1 MKSEDL
7 KKAPK
12 LFCENIKIGFTPEYF
27 VMGLSSGNQATI
39 YSLTP
44 AHLKRLSQYMDDQ
57 IKQFEEK
64 HGHIDAEWDPNVPS
78 PIQEELGNLP
88 DENS

>member
-1 MKSEDL
+1 MKPDDL
-7 KKAPK
+7 KNAPK

-27 VMGLSSGNQATI
+27 VLGLSSGSQATI

-44 AHLKRLSQYMDDQ
+44 AHLKRLNQYMASQ
-57 IKQFEEK
+57 IEKYEEK

-78 PIQEELGNLP
+78 PIQQELGHLP
-88 DENS
+88 DDNS